1 MIIGQPEDSWMRLN
15 PSHPGFLLR
24 GGFLDAWDDYP
35 GMTVA
40 EAAGKLGMSRG
51 HLSRIVNE
59 RAPVTMEVA
68 MKLEAIG
75 WDTADSW
82 LQFQLK
88 YDLAQERKRLNRP
101 LAKAPATLTAK
112 ALLAE
117 SQRKRRKRRPPR
129 KQAKPGAVAS
139 GQAARGGSA

>member
-1 MIIGQPEDSWMRLN
+1 MIIGVSENAWMRLN
-15 PSHPGFLLR
+15 PSHPGFLLKD
-24 GGFLDAWDDYP
+24 GFLDEFEEYP
-35 GMTVA
+35 GMTI
-40 EAAGKLGMSRG
+40 AAAAKKLGMSRG

-59 RAPVTMEVA
+59 RAPITLPVA
-68 MKLEAIG
+68 MKLEAAG
-75 WDTADSW
+75 WSTADSW

-129 KQAKPGAVAS
+129 KPAKPGAVAS

>member
-1 MIIGQPEDSWMRLN
+1 MIIGVSENAWMRLN
-15 PSHPGFLLR
+15 PSHPGFLFKV
-24 GGFLDAWDDYP
+24 GILDEIDDYP

-40 EAAGKLGMSRG
+40 EAAKKLGMSRE

-59 RAPVTMEVA
+59 RAPITLPVA
-68 MKLEAIG
+68 MKLEAAG
-75 WDTADSW
+75 WSTADSW

-117 SQRKRRKRRPPR
+117 SKRKRRKRQPSQ
-129 KQAKPGAVAS
+129 KQVKAKVAAS
-139 GQAARGGSA
+139 G

>member
-1 MIIGQPEDSWMRLN
+1 MIIGVSENAWMRLN
-15 PSHPGFLLR
+15 PSHPGFLLKV
-24 GGFLDAWDDYP
+24 GILDEIDDYP

-40 EAAGKLGMSRG
+40 EAAKKLGMSRG

-59 RAPVTMEVA
+59 RAPITLPVA
-68 MKLEAIG
+68 MKLEAAG
-75 WDTADSW
+75 WSTADSW

-117 SQRKRRKRRPPR
+117 SKRKRGKRRPPR
-129 KQAKPGAVAS
+129 KQAKSRAAAS
-139 GQAARGGSA
+139 G

>member
-1 MIIGQPEDSWMRLN
+1 MIIGVSENAWMRLN
-15 PSHPGFLLR
+15 PSHPGFLFKV
-24 GGFLDAWDDYP
+24 GILDEIDDYP

-40 EAAGKLGMSRG
+40 EAAKKLGMSRE

-59 RAPVTMEVA
+59 RAPITLPVA
-68 MKLEAIG
+68 MKLEAAG
-75 WDTADSW
+75 WSTADSW

-88 YDLAQERKRLNRP
+88 YDLAQERKRLNQP

-117 SQRKRRKRRPPR
+117 SKRKRRKRQPPQ
-129 KQAKPGAVAS
+129 KQVKARAAAS
-139 GQAARGGSA
+139 G